1 MVSAFEVAALA
12 LLALIVIEL
21 FALLRGLAKLAQNLP
36 SRIESKEGQTIN
48 VNLGQLPVA
57 SLPVEA
63 AGAEGPDHKSSEDSA
78 KVEAK
83 PDQAAPAIEA
93 PPPPEP
99 EPPPPPPPPPP
110 RPSPG
115 MRATTSGLTA
125 LKCPKCQAEN
135 SSYRM
140 ECFNCGEKLK

>member
-1 MVSAFEVAALA
+1 MALA
-12 LLALIVIEL
+12 FGIAVLSLLAMIALEL
-21 FALLRGLAKLAQNLP
+21 FAISRGLTRLSRNLP
-36 SRIESKEGQTIN
+36 ARIESKEGQTIN

-57 SLPVEA
+57 AAQQEAPAPERTEIRPVEETKQEETA
-63 AGAEGPDHKSSEDSA
+63 
-78 KVEAK
+78 
-83 PDQAAPAIEA
+83 AIEA
-93 PPPPEP
+93 EPLPEP
-99 EPPPPPPPPPP
+99 EAPPPPPPPPP

-135 SSYRM
+135 SSYRT

>member
-1 MVSAFEVAALA
+1 MVTLFDALVVAV
-12 LLALIVIEL
+12 LLVIAIEL
-21 FALLRGLAKLAQNLP
+21 FAILRALAKLSGSLP
-36 SRIESKEGQTIN
+36 ARLESKEGQTIN

-57 SLPVEA
+57 SVPVETPMV
-63 AGAEGPDHKSSEDSA
+63 ER
-78 KVEAK
+78 VEAK
-83 PDQAAPAIEA
+83 EAEESKQEAPAVIEA
-93 PPPPEP
+93 EPEP
-99 EPPPPPPPPPP
+99 EPEVPPPPPPPQP

-135 SSYRM
+135 SSYRT